1 MTKERNEVR
10 LENKL
15 LVNIAIENFES
26 MGLTSNISKN
36 GLSIATT
43 EVLPV
48 KSEVS
53 ILIGIADE
61 TFTLK
66 GEVIWSKKSS
76 DPSSSDANIVT
87 GIKITEAPDKY
98 FKYVEELLSES

>member
-15 LVNIAIENFES
+15 LVNIAVENYES

-48 KSEVS
+48 NSEVS
-53 ILIGIADE
+53 ILIGIGDD

-76 DPSSSDANIVT
+76 DPVSSNANIIT
-87 GIKITEAPDKY
+87 GIKIIEAPDKY
-98 FKYVEELLSES
+98 FKFVEELLSES

>member
-1 MTKERNEVR
+1 MKKERNEVR

-15 LVNIAIENFES
+15 LVNISQKDFES
-26 MGLTSNISKN
+26 MGLTANISKN
-36 GLSIATT
+36 GLSVATT

-48 KSEVS
+48 NSEVS
-53 ILIGIADE
+53 MLIGIADD
-61 TFTLK
+61 TFALK

-76 DPSSSDANIVT
+76 DSSSSNANIIT
-87 GIKITEAPDKY
+87 GIRITEAPDRY